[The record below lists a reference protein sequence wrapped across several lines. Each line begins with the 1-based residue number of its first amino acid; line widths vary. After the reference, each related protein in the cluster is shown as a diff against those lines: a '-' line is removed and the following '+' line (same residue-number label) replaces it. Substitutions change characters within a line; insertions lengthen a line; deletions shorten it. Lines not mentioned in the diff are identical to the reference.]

1 VEYGLTDGDELSSI
15 AGAFER
21 WAAADDGVF
30 VITHVEILA
39 RG

>member
-1 VEYGLTDGDELSSI
+1 VEYGLSHTDELERI
-15 AGAFER
+15 AEAWLR
-21 WAAADDGVF
+21 WADSDDGVF